1 MIYKTSV
8 RWTKGLN
15 MKNRTSKFVKDNMEE
30 YLGFVLF
37 FKFHGEKGLL
47 KQDKEG
53 QVIKERVEN

>member
-1 MIYKTSV
+1 
-8 RWTKGLN
+8 